1 MKNLKKPSDIYNNN
15 KYSTTISRSFTINWI
30 SLLFFAI
37 LFSPFIVPILLKA
50 NHIILLS
57 IINSFD
63 ISICILIIVC
73 CIIQMTIKIKIF
85 ILKAYIP
92 DFPFNDDANKTKD
105 DLSLG
110 LIYIIFYLFIL
121 IVQIYFLVYDILRCK
136 KELLK
141 RKSLGEIKPLNLK
154 NETKEKTFLE
164 KENNNAPET
173 PQPSDYWISNIKN

>member
-1 MKNLKKPSDIYNNN
+1 
-15 KYSTTISRSFTINWI
+15 
-30 SLLFFAI
+30 
-37 LFSPFIVPILLKA
+37 
-50 NHIILLS
+50 
-57 IINSFD
+57 
-63 ISICILIIVC
+63 
-73 CIIQMTIKIKIF
+73 MTIKIKIF